1 MRKHWKHLAGF
12 LFLCLCF
19 SVLSAE
25 AEKRTVVC
33 DIYTE
38 NPFSLSM
45 QSNNAA
51 FDEYMRRHPDVK
63 IRAGT
68 RLSVPGAAWRS
79 GKLMAVIGGTAADVW
94 SMYFHESM

>member
-79 GKLMAVIGGTAADVW
+79 AEPPPMSGACIFMKA
-94 SMYFHESM
+94 